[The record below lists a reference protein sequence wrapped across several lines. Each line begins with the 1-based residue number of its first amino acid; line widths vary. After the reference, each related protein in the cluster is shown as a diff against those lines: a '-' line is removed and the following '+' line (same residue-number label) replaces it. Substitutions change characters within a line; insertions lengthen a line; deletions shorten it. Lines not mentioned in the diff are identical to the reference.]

1 MCHSY
6 VLKIRAFQVVQIG
19 VTTRYI
25 FKHIQRRLE
34 TAWLELPVFQPLQ
47 LRAAS
52 AEPRFQIN
60 VGAPRY
66 RHDFLLGGS
75 SSPLVFQ
82 VCLLFH
88 HVQSAKQLCNKRKG
102 LGTLCCLR
110 FRHLKSPHVQP
121 SIRWTAL
128 SPFTEISPSSPK
140 PRPIIQSTMARGV
153 RVELCLFQSQPVG
166 PEDLSYVDGSGT
178 FNAFERKDA
187 KNTNSIRNINGD

>member
-1 MCHSY
+1 MSHSL

-19 VTTRYI
+19 VTTRYRYI
-25 FKHIQRRLE
+25 FKHIQRLLE

-52 AEPRFQIN
+52 AEPRFQVN

-88 HVQSAKQLCNKRKG
+88 HVQSAK
-102 LGTLCCLR
+102 
-110 FRHLKSPHVQP
+110 
-121 SIRWTAL
+121 
-128 SPFTEISPSSPK
+128 
-140 PRPIIQSTMARGV
+140 
-153 RVELCLFQSQPVG
+153 
-166 PEDLSYVDGSGT
+166 
-178 FNAFERKDA
+178 
-187 KNTNSIRNINGD
+187 

>member
-1 MCHSY
+1 MSHSL

-19 VTTRYI
+19 VTTRYRYI
-25 FKHIQRRLE
+25 FKHIQRLLE

-52 AEPRFQIN
+52 AEPRFQVN

-88 HVQSAKQLCNKRKG
+88 HVQSAKQLCNKREGEKKG
-102 LGTLCCLR
+102 LGTVCCLHV
-110 FRHLKSPHVQP
+110 RHLKSRLLLRISCFSKISQSSTYRNFKSRDRRASSRQRIATLKTCNQASAGQP
-121 SIRWTAL
+121 
-128 SPFTEISPSSPK
+128 
-140 PRPIIQSTMARGV
+140 
-153 RVELCLFQSQPVG
+153 
-166 PEDLSYVDGSGT
+166 
-178 FNAFERKDA
+178 
-187 KNTNSIRNINGD
+187 